1 MLIQKHATNPG
12 DERRQ
17 RSGGRALTRMLR
29 TSRWTAPPPS
39 LAVGFLRKIMI
50 NLCRAAAAAR
60 SPYNRS
66 LSVARLHEARKPRR
80 SLSAARAG
88 ISPSCCFICKDG
100 CLPTSTPDP
109 TGTSR
114 WTLPLIPLDP
124 TIQVERFRPIESLD
138 FVQFCVGDQHL
149 MLAVILAR
157 VHGARV

>member
-1 MLIQKHATNPG
+1 MLIQRHATNPG

-39 LAVGFLRKIMI
+39 LAVGFLREIMI

-100 CLPTSTPDP
+100 CLPLSCL
-109 TGTSR
+109 S
-114 WTLPLIPLDP
+114 